1 MAAYVPPGWPSG
13 VHPPGTEDFE
23 RTAQAWLL
31 DTVPPDYR
39 LHGVLRRYPLALAAM
54 AGHHARACVSG
65 AREGYRTA
73 RTELGGALPPHAL
86 DAVLAAYRAEG
97 RRLVATAQAVDLV
110 ARALR
115 GEVFSP
121 QLQETSGPA
130 GRRGPPGGGA
140 APAGR
145 PQGTGPRA
153 EDRSGARRPAP
164 RNGAEDQPGAR
175 HTAQGPDGTG
185 DQLSARRMAV
195 APGAAGEQHATRP
208 TAAGPGTGEQPG
220 TSHGPTAA
228 GTEEQLSA
236 RRGAAAP
243 EPGGGHLSAGPRAA
257 APGTSGQDQLSAKR
271 KTAGKSAESPA
282 ERPAREGPG
291 KARKAPA
298 AQRPARV
305 NGGASRRKA
314 RPSDKQAAAG

>member
-13 VHPPGTEDFE
+13 VHPPGSEDFE

-54 AGHHARACVSG
+54 AAHHAKACVAG

-97 RRLVATAQAVDLV
+97 RRLVATAQAVNLV

-121 QLQETSGPA
+121 QLQEGSPPDPR
-130 GRRGPPGGGA
+130 GRAAQAGPPGTGARYPGSGG
-140 APAGR
+140 
-145 PQGTGPRA
+145 T
-153 EDRSGARRPAP
+153 EDRSGAGRTAPGMRTADPPSARPTP
-164 RNGAEDQPGAR
+164 ESPGA
-175 HTAQGPDGTG
+175 AG
-185 DQLSARRMAV
+185 DQLSARR
-195 APGAAGEQHATRP
+195 
-208 TAAGPGTGEQPG
+208 TAAATGSTEGQG
-220 TSHGPTAA
+220 RAQRTAA
-228 GTEEQLSA
+228 ATATTEGQGSPQ
-236 RRGAAAP
+236 RTAAAT
-243 EPGGGHLSAGPRAA
+243 GTTGDQAGAKRTAT
-257 APGTSGQDQLSAKR
+257 APGTAEDQLSAKR
-271 KTAGKSAESPA
+271 KEAAPGTGADELSAKRKAAGRGTESAG
-282 ERPAREGPG
+282 ERPARDGTQ

-298 AQRPARV
+298 AQRPAR
-305 NGGASRRKA
+305 GGDAGRRKA
-314 RPSDKQAAAG
+314 RPSGKQAAAG